1 MACLSRSWFVFS
13 RGRKQTDSDANDSRK
28 CYKQCMKET
37 SARKVTNVQQNN
49 MFPAS
54 ELDKAFATFRLVS
67 FGVNSNSAVLKTV
80 HLSK

>member
-1 MACLSRSWFVFS
+1 
-13 RGRKQTDSDANDSRK
+13 
-28 CYKQCMKET
+28 MKET
-37 SARKVTNVQQNN
+37 SGRKVTNVQQNN